1 MASVRCPECKNT
13 IIGLP
18 KVFQD
23 TIQCDHCAGILRV
36 VIRDDRP
43 ADVRL
48 RKTDLE
54 VPAGLPTDLEQV
66 LAEAIACFESG
77 SNAATVVLSGLFVE
91 GLLTKAGVKGK
102 RLVDMIK
109 GAHDAGTI
117 SALGF
122 HVASASRML
131 RNVGAHY
138 SEELTQLKASDARL
152 VLEMARK
159 LATDVLASGALKSS
173 QDENRH

>member
-1 MASVRCPECKNT
+1 MASVRCPECKNS
-13 IIGLP
+13 ILGLP
-18 KVFQD
+18 KTFQD
-23 TIQCDHCAGILRV
+23 TIQCDRCAAILRV

-48 RKTDLE
+48 RKTDLD
-54 VPAGLPTDLEQV
+54 VPDGLPRDLEQV
-66 LAEAIACFESG
+66 LSEAIACFETG

-91 GLLTKAGVKGK
+91 GLLSKAGVKGK

-109 GAHDAGTI
+109 AAHDAGTI

-131 RNVGAHY
+131 RNIGAHY
-138 SEELTQLKASDARL
+138 SDDLTRLNASDARL

-159 LATDVLASGALKSS
+159 LASDVVASGALKG
-173 QDENRH
+173 